1 MYVCTVQAAED
12 LVLCAMVRSAI
23 ASALGLPVDATP
35 GSGTHTGLA
44 QARTTLPAA
53 HLIPHTSPGMAR
65 PLQHGAGEPPRPQVP
80 LVAQV
85 AKVPTFPTA
94 TTAQPAPAAT
104 SSSGFNGA
112 GGYAVSTSAASPAAG
127 AMIPT

>member
-1 MYVCTVQAAED
+1 MQAAED

-35 GSGTHTGLA
+35 GSGTLSGLA
-44 QARTTLPAA
+44 QGHTSLPAP

-65 PLQHGAGEPPRPQVP
+65 PLQLGAGEPPRPQVP
-80 LVAQV
+80 QVAQV
-85 AKVPTFPTA
+85 AKVPSFPTA

-104 SSSGFNGA
+104 SGAATSGA
-112 GGYAVSTSAASPAAG
+112 GGSAASISAASSAAG
-127 AMIPT
+127 VTIAT